1 MSLKRRTPPVVL
13 PDISEKASKPAILKK
28 DLPEELYPGA
38 PIAGAGSEA
47 PTPQA
52 EEAAVQKLPAEVSE
66 EATKKVK
73 NTKDKIATGTIIFR
87 VLFPLNIYFMYDF
100 FRKSF
105 SLFVQMKENGISEET
120 ITSLLKMTLFFAPL
134 FFFVVLAVFMRML
147 IGCST
152 GKDTAEFIAIMTLFQ
167 YFVKAAYFGKAGSGI
182 FLSALAIS
190 ASLSEAILTYD
201 GGGFFRHIARQIKRL
216 WTKFIPKGL

>member
-1 MSLKRRTPPVVL
+1 MKEENKTPAPPV
-13 PDISEKASKPAILKK
+13 IKK
-28 DLPEELYPGA
+28 FLPEEICPGA

-52 EEAAVQKLPAEVSE
+52 EEAAAQKLPAEVSE
-66 EATKKVK
+66 ETTKKVK
-73 NTKDKIATGTIIFR
+73 STKDKIATGTIIFR

-105 SLFVQMKENGISEET
+105 SSFVQMKENGISEET

-152 GKDTAEFIAIMTLFQ
+152 GKNTAEFIAIMTLFQ

>member
-13 PDISEKASKPAILKK
+13 PDISEKASQPAILKK
-28 DLPEELYPGA
+28 DLPDELYPGA
-38 PIAGAGSEA
+38 PIAGAGSTVPE
-47 PTPQA
+47 A
-52 EEAAVQKLPAEVSE
+52 EEDAAQKPPAEVSE
-66 EATKKVK
+66 ETTKKVK
-73 NTKDKIATGTIIFR
+73 STKDKIATGTIIFR

-105 SLFVQMKENGISEET
+105 SSFVQMKENGISEET

-152 GKDTAEFIAIMTLFQ
+152 GKDTAEFIVIMTLFQ